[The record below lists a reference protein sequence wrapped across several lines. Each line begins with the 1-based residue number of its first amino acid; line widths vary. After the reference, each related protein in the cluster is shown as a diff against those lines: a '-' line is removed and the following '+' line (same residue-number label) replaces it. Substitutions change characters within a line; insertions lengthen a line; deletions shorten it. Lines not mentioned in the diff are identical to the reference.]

1 MTLTL
6 LNVSLKTR
14 KSISKISGNFQNI
27 LALKIFFEKKNSVS
41 LVSAT
46 RTNLQLNFKFKFA
59 GKKTAALSNAENSK
73 QLWRF
78 HAEIG

>member
-46 RTNLQLNFKFKFA
+46 RTKLPLQGRKLQLSQMQKI
-59 GKKTAALSNAENSK
+59 LNSCGGFT
-73 QLWRF
+73 LR
-78 HAEIG
+78 

>member
-6 LNVSLKTR
+6 LNASLKTR
-14 KSISKISGNFQNI
+14 KSVSKISGNFQNI

-46 RTNLQLNFKFKFA
+46 HTNLRLGRKLQLSQMQKILNI
-59 GKKTAALSNAENSK
+59 
-73 QLWRF
+73 LWTF

>member
-1 MTLTL
+1 MILVDSVRYL
-6 LNVSLKTR
+6 GNNDLNAAYNVSLKTR

-46 RTNLQLNFKFKFA
+46 RTNRRLQICREENCSSLKCRKF
-59 GKKTAALSNAENSK
+59 
-73 QLWRF
+73 
-78 HAEIG
+78 